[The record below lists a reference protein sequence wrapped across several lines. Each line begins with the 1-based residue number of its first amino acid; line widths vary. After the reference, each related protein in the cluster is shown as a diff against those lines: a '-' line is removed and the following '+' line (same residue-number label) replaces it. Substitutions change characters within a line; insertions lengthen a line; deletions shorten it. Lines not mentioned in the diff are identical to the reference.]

1 VNLGGEP
8 DRDDFGLPP
17 VDIEIPD
24 DARELDRDVQAYR
37 RELRAQRRRLRRM
50 RLHGP
55 LTRDG
60 VVLPLLASCLVLAL
74 IAGTLLTV
82 FTAGPGGEL
91 PRPARSAAGGQAGA
105 TGGAAAR
112 PPSAGPASGP
122 SDSPTATAS
131 GMQLPA
137 GTVKIGGTQASLQS
151 LKRSVVALIPMTCR
165 CAPLIQ
171 RLEGQA
177 RSAGVPYYL
186 VGGGLLASARALQA
200 QAPQRAIVTD
210 SASILVTKYEPILES
225 GPMALLVQPDGS
237 VTEINPLRTGFRL
250 GNQLH
255 DLATAPASGSAS
267 PSAGGSARASTSAP
281 AR

>member
-1 VNLGGEP
+1 MNLGGEP
-8 DRDDFGLPP
+8 ERDDFGLPP

-24 DARELDRDVQAYR
+24 DARELDRDAQAYR

-91 PRPARSAAGGQAGA
+91 PRPARSAGGQAGP
-105 TGGAAAR
+105 TGGAAVQ
-112 PPSAGPASGP
+112 PPSAGSASGP
-122 SDSPTATAS
+122 ADSPSATAS
-131 GMQLPA
+131 GIQLPD
-137 GTVKIGGTQASLQS
+137 GTVRIGGLAASLQS
-151 LKRSVVALIPMTCR
+151 LRRSVVALIPATCH
-165 CAPLIQ
+165 CTPLVQ

-177 RSAGVPYYL
+177 RAAGVPYYL

-210 SASILVTKYEPILES
+210 SASILVHKYEPILES

-237 VTEINPLRTGFRL
+237 VTEINPLPAGFRL
-250 GNQLH
+250 DNQLH
-255 DLATAPASGSAS
+255 DLAVAPASGSAS
-267 PSAGGSARASTSAP
+267 PSAGGSALPSTSAP